1 MTSKNPLLHQEI
13 NTYGEAL
20 FKAKRGF
27 LIVGFTGYTGSG
39 CTTSARALKSP
50 GKLSL
55 PPTKPDNEISVGK
68 YSERRFEKLKT
79 IWDKMTWEP
88 FTPIE
93 VGIVIFAILAKQS
106 RGKRVR
112 HGLATDIK
120 NLCKPHLKE
129 LEGLSALDVVTTNSK
144 RLTPDESKGLID
156 AYLKCADLYEQY
168 KKQKILK
175 GELGILISD
184 MQMAGDKIRMYGKYG
199 SGQPHPGNMHVI
211 PEAVRKIISAYRRA
225 HGKNR
230 FTIDAFRNPYEIEY
244 FRHRY
249 EEFYLVAI
257 FRDEA
262 ERSALL
268 SRAISDSQ
276 IKSLKEKENGDI
288 PTDGKTKKQKPKEKK
303 ENIGWWVTGQNIPEC
318 TQKADVFIKNQKN
331 TPEWMHFSLIK
342 TLALINKPGC
352 LTPSN
357 DEHYMQIA
365 STARLMSGCLSRQVG
380 ACIVGS
386 HGYIQG
392 IGWNDTPLGQV
403 PCALRSCGELMGTNS
418 LAQNEKCAS
427 DNPFSEYEA
436 SPGFRKF
443 ISTHKDHDAPFCFR
457 TELANME
464 EKKSA
469 EYTRALHAEENAFL
483 QTAKVGGASLQGA
496 ILYTTS
502 STCTLCAKKAYQLG
516 VRRIVFIE
524 KYPDKAEAQT
534 LKTGSAEDQIR
545 YDQFEGISGSA
556 FHKLYAP
563 LMSEKDL
570 IDYYN

>member
-1 MTSKNPLLHQEI
+1 
-13 NTYGEAL
+13 L

-27 LIVGFTGYTGSG
+27 LIVGFTGYTGAG
-39 CTTSARALKSP
+39 CTTAASTLNSP
-50 GKLSL
+50 SKLSL
-55 PPTKPDNEISVGK
+55 PLTKPANEISVGN

-79 IWDKMTWEP
+79 IWGKIEWEP

-93 VGIVIFAILAKQS
+93 VGAVIFAILAKQASGS
-106 RGKRVR
+106 RVKK
-112 HGLATDIK
+112 GLISDINK
-120 NLCKPHLKE
+120 LCKPHLKA
-129 LEGLSALDVVTTNSK
+129 LEGLSALDVVTTNSR
-144 RLTPDESKGLID
+144 RLTADESKNLIIS
-156 AYLKCADLYEQY
+156 YQKCAELYGQYRYQKKRNGDLWT
-168 KKQKILK
+168 
-175 GELGILISD
+175 LISD
-184 MQMAGDKIRMYGKYG
+184 MQMAGDKIRMFGKYK
-199 SGQPHPGNMHVI
+199 SGQPHPNHMHVI

-225 HGKNR
+225 HGKNM
-230 FTIDAFRNPYEIEY
+230 FTIDAFRNPYEVEY

-257 FRDEA
+257 FRDEE
-262 ERSALL
+262 ERNTLL
-268 SRAISDSQ
+268 NKAITDGQ
-276 IKSLKEKENGDI
+276 IKLLKEKENGDT
-288 PTDGKTKKQKPKEKK
+288 PTDGKTKKQKPKINKD
-303 ENIGWWVTGQNIPEC
+303 NIGWWVTGQNIPEC
-318 TQKADVFIKNQKN
+318 TQKADVFIKNTKGA
-331 TPEWMHFSLIK
+331 TDWMQFSLIK
-342 TLALINKPGC
+342 TLSLINKPGC
-352 LTPSN
+352 ITPSN

-380 ACIVGS
+380 ACVVGS

-392 IGWNDTPLGQV
+392 IGWNDTPQGQV

-436 SPGFRKF
+436 SPDFRKY
-443 ISTHKDHDAPFCFR
+443 ISANRSHDAPFCFR
-457 TELANME
+457 TELANKE
-464 EKKSA
+464 DKKSA

-483 QTAKVGGASLQGA
+483 QTAKVGGPSLQGA

-502 STCTLCAKKAYQLG
+502 STCTLCAKKAYHLG

-524 KYPDKAEAQT
+524 KYPDKAESQT
-534 LKTGSAEDQIR
+534 LKTGSSEIDIR